1 MSSLRKKRLLP
12 SIQGGI
18 IMAAY
23 ISISLGAILLSLF
36 PFWSYVSIQ
45 VLSLAPLVL
54 IFVSILQISI
64 FRFYAKPDAELPPDN
79 TSYSSREIDKEAYR
93 IGMKYHS
100 LCKMAIL
107 PLLCALIF
115 YGSGIL
121 KILLA
126 VAVYLLSFLPV
137 KFFVRWEKKKGKKQ

>member
-1 MSSLRKKRLLP
+1 MAIYLGVSFGALL
-12 SIQGGI
+12 
-18 IMAAY
+18 
-23 ISISLGAILLSLF
+23 ISLFLL
-36 PFWSYVSIQ
+36 WSYVNIH

-54 IFVSILQISI
+54 IFVSLLQISV
-64 FRFYAKPDAELPPDN
+64 FRSYAKPDTELWTTDN
-79 TSYSSREIDKEAYR
+79 TMYSSREVDQEAYR

-100 LCKMAIL
+100 LCKLSIL

-137 KFFVRWEKKKGKKQ
+137 KFFVRWEKKREKEQ

>member
-1 MSSLRKKRLLP
+1 MAIYLGISFGALL
-12 SIQGGI
+12 
-18 IMAAY
+18 
-23 ISISLGAILLSLF
+23 ISLLF
-36 PFWSYVSIQ
+36 LWNYVNIH

-54 IFVSILQISI
+54 IFVSLLQISV
-64 FRFYAKPDAELPPDN
+64 FRSYAKPDAELWRTDN
-79 TSYSSREIDKEAYR
+79 TMYSSREVDQEAYR

-126 VAVYLLSFLPV
+126 VAVYLLSFLPM

>member
-1 MSSLRKKRLLP
+1 MAIYLGVSFGALL
-12 SIQGGI
+12 
-18 IMAAY
+18 
-23 ISISLGAILLSLF
+23 ISLFLL
-36 PFWSYVSIQ
+36 WSYVKIH

-54 IFVSILQISI
+54 IFVSLLQISV
-64 FRFYAKPDAELPPDN
+64 FRSYAKPDTELWTTDN
-79 TSYSSREIDKEAYR
+79 TMYSSREVDQEAYR

-100 LCKMAIL
+100 LCKLSIL

-137 KFFVRWEKKKGKKQ
+137 KFFVRWEKKREKEQ